1 MAITKK
7 EENLTF
13 CYKDFCVSANG
24 QAIKMLATVAL
35 TLVVIARVIALIE
48 KR

>member
-7 EENLTF
+7 DENLTF

-24 QAIKMLATVAL
+24 QVIKTLASVAL
-35 TLVVIARVIALIE
+35 TLVVISGVIALIE